1 MQGNN
6 KASAFIL
13 GAFLAFGLIVSGYL
27 LGNTA
32 IKFKE
37 YERSVTV
44 KGLSE
49 QEHKADIVIWPIQFT
64 CLDFMARLLWPFFW
78 AAAAP
83 ELPSCQKFR
92 IWAQCA
98 ALFEEAAG
106 SLLAVEQESG

>member
-1 MQGNN
+1 MQENN

-64 CLDFMARLLWPFFW
+64 VADNNLEQLYNSIEVSSDLINDFLENRLFSNPKD
-78 AAAAP
+78 P
-83 ELPSCQKFR
+83 
-92 IWAQCA
+92 
-98 ALFEEAAG
+98 
-106 SLLAVEQESG
+106 